1 MHTQKYNWAPRL
13 ANAKLPSQVC
23 SRQFLQ
29 PYEILNF
36 RRRPRRSPPTPNV
49 NVGNAQNH
57 GSEKKMLLLN
67 IEIRGRGRGVSV
79 GDVRSG
85 SEVKYFVGSL
95 YLKD

>member
-1 MHTQKYNWAPRL
+1 MRSFQAKFALVNSFNRTKYLTSDVVRDAH
-13 ANAKLPSQVC
+13 
-23 SRQFLQ
+23 
-29 PYEILNF
+29 
-36 RRRPRRSPPTPNV
+36 PPTPNV